1 MSLLFFILLA
11 FGIISYLTGTKVI
24 SAIIFFFFLLK
35 GFQVVPE
42 TYFGLKSTD
51 YAVIYTSFL
60 FIWGCFKYGDF
71 IPKNKITIYIAIYL
85 SFILFEMLLSRYY
98 YHIPWNEIIRTG
110 RQHLLVLSYFIF
122 RKFNKNEID
131 YILKILFYI
140 VLVQCCLFAIQVFTG
155 LPLLTGNESNFKYGW
170 LYRCYNVPML
180 ICFYVFYGIFNN
192 PFHNKSWKLTT
203 TIIPLITIFLPMHR
217 SWSIIFIIILIF
229 GFLLKLGMLKS
240 LRNILISS
248 GIVVSLFIV
257 GSIYVGNRTMSDI
270 EKVSEGEYADIEGIE
285 LDEESTLLF
294 RFAHFYERYM
304 TTTETKIGSIFG
316 LGFMAEGSKY
326 TDNNFN
332 FIIGLSDKTTDEI
345 IQVDTSDIAWSLLI
359 LRYGILGTLMLLIL
373 YTYLIFFYGK
383 RQDDPMALSIMLYLI
398 FIIGLSI
405 TSDQLYYAN
414 YLILPLIYNKFYHE
428 KA

>member
-1 MSLLFFILLA
+1 M
-11 FGIISYLTGTKVI
+11 
-24 SAIIFFFFLLK
+24 
-35 GFQVVPE
+35 E
-42 TYFGLKSTD
+42 
-51 YAVIYTSFL
+51 
-60 FIWGCFKYGDF
+60 
-71 IPKNKITIYIAIYL
+71 
-85 SFILFEMLLSRYY
+85 
-98 YHIPWNEIIRTG
+98 YH
-110 RQHLLVLSYFIF
+110 
-122 RKFNKNEID
+122 
-131 YILKILFYI
+131 
-140 VLVQCCLFAIQVFTG
+140 
-155 LPLLTGNESNFKYGW
+155 
-170 LYRCYNVPML
+170 
-180 ICFYVFYGIFNN
+180 
-192 PFHNKSWKLTT
+192 
-203 TIIPLITIFLPMHR
+203 
-217 SWSIIFIIILIF
+217 FIIILIF